1 MVWKLYYEIPSALP
15 PVVHCELFETKEEA
29 LQRAFEY
36 YTNPSQGKLA
46 RRIDN
51 EAEGAINQ
59 SKIQEWCRT
68 QAATKRQ

>member
-36 YTNPSQGKLA
+36 CTNPSQGKLA